1 MIVVNSKYGQHNSV
15 SSRIVICLL
24 VVQLLPQAQNIRQI
38 SVYTFQTKL
47 TRLSVWFF
55 MPKPVDKTKTLF
67 SLPDS
72 INQIQTMLMRFIR
85 NSLLT
90 EPRHC

>member
-1 MIVVNSKYGQHNSV
+1 MFACCTAFAASTKYQT
-15 SSRIVICLL
+15 
-24 VVQLLPQAQNIRQI
+24 NISI
-38 SVYTFQTKL
+38 TFQTKL
-47 TRLSVWFF
+47 TRLNVWFF

>member
-1 MIVVNSKYGQHNSV
+1 MFACCTAFAASTKYQT
-15 SSRIVICLL
+15 
-24 VVQLLPQAQNIRQI
+24 NISI
-38 SVYTFQTKL
+38 TFQTKL

-67 SLPDS
+67 SLPNS